1 MTKIKDLHKKWL
13 RDAEYRKAY
22 DALEEEFTL
31 ASALIAARS
40 QAGLTQEE
48 LAERMETSQSAI
60 ARMENGRTIPS
71 GSTLQ
76 RFARATGT
84 RLRISF
90 EPEKAKK
97 SQTRAQPRQTRRP
110 ATA

>member
-13 RDAEYRKAY
+13 RDDEYRREY
-22 DALEEEFTL
+22 DALEEEFAL

-48 LAERMETSQSAI
+48 LAEKMDTSQSAI
-60 ARMENGRTIPS
+60 ARMESGRTIPS
-71 GSTLQ
+71 GSTLK

-84 RLRISF
+84 RLRITF
-90 EPEKAKK
+90 EPAKSPK
-97 SQTRAQPRQTRRP
+97 RA
-110 ATA
+110 